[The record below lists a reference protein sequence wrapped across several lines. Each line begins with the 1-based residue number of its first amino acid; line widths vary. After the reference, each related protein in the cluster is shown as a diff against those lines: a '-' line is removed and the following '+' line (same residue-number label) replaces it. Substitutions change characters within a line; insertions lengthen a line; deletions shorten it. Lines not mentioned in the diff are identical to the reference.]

1 MKKNQSMK
9 LQIEGLLLGCD
20 LRLREKRL
28 YTFPVQSGNNPWYG

>member
-20 LRLREKRL
+20 LTLREKIL
-28 YTFPVQSGNNPWYG
+28 YTFPVQSGNNP